1 MSTPVTARD
10 DRTGAAPPP
19 VRPWHSRDSLWAI
32 VRDPEAV
39 VVVAALGA
47 VLLWGALFWRPM
59 PWFDHALGHRLGR
72 PAFGDVDA
80 YLDTHAATRT
90 LVAHLYFSGG
100 AIALVAVALAGT
112 VLAWIPSRGAGA
124 ARYTAIVA
132 AVAGAAVSCVAPV
145 LTSTVS
151 LATWY
156 GRAAQGCWVAV
167 AGFALLALA
176 ATLARPGEPV
186 R

>member
-1 MSTPVTARD
+1 MAARRRVSPARAAGHPLATRPR
-10 DRTGAAPPP
+10 DRGHRH
-19 VRPWHSRDSLWAI
+19 VC
-32 VRDPEAV
+32 VQV
-39 VVVAALGA
+39 VVERSG
-47 VLLWGALFWRPM
+47 R
-59 PWFDHALGHRLGR
+59 R
-72 PAFGDVDA
+72 PADFGDVDA

-124 ARYTAIVA
+124 AGYTAIVA

-151 LATWY
+151 PATWY

-176 ATLARPGEPV
+176 ATLARPSEPV